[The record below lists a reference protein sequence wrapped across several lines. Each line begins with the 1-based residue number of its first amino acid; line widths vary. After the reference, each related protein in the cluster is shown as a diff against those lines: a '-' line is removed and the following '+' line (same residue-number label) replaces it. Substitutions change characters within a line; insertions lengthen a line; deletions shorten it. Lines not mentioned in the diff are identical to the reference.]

1 MSENSKMEELDVIKD
16 NNNSPNFQLISNNS
30 VSSSKKSN
38 DEMDELFKSVNK
50 IGLISKMSSL
60 SRNLHN
66 SESDDLYQYQKN
78 KISSSSTEI
87 RTKNGSKKMS
97 DNSSVPNQLLIVNS
111 LSPTKKKKITSFKM
125 VEKSKYKKLF
135 DVQDFN
141 LRRVDQETITGRERR
156 DAFGNI
162 IKKKNK
168 RKIKVSFADELKE
181 NQPLA
186 NVIDIESFKKYNIII
201 GMPKEDHIKN
211 NHVNSNCQ
219 CCVMF

>member
-1 MSENSKMEELDVIKD
+1 MEELDVIKD
-16 NNNSPNFQLISNNS
+16 NNNSPNFQLITNNS

-38 DEMDELFKSVNK
+38 DEMDELYKSVNN

-66 SESDDLYQYQKN
+66 SESDDLYQYQKS

-87 RTKNGSKKMS
+87 RTKNGFKKSS
-97 DNSSVPNQLLIVNS
+97 DNSSVPNQLLVVNS
-111 LSPTKKKKITSFKM
+111 LSSTKKKKITSFKM

-135 DVQDFN
+135 DEQDFN
-141 LRRVDQETITGRERR
+141 MRRVDQETITGRERR

-168 RKIKVSFADELKE
+168 RKIKVSLLM
-181 NQPLA
+181 N
-186 NVIDIESFKKYNIII
+186 
-201 GMPKEDHIKN
+201 
-211 NHVNSNCQ
+211 
-219 CCVMF
+219 